1 MSRYLGDE
9 WNDPA
14 YVLLKNR
21 RGVQQEQA
29 KHAEHSSNPFRNK
42 GLKTKPAAAFDD
54 DAWQNQT
61 HCLRCQNP
69 LHRGK
74 CPASFYV
81 ENRQPLSTTG
91 GHPDIEVYSGFNSDG
106 EATVT
111 IRLEPSEQQLGYNHR
126 GAKRRTRSTKVEN
139 KDGKPRDQ
147 SELYFGIEAFGRMNF
162 GQCEGQDEGDRA
174 WLGDEEDWDLAR
186 KLI

>member
-1 MSRYLGDE
+1 MSRYIEDE

-14 YVLLKNR
+14 YVLFKNR
-21 RGVQQEQA
+21 PGVQQEQA
-29 KHAEHSSNPFRNK
+29 KHAEHSSNPFRNR
-42 GLKTKPAAAFDD
+42 GLKTKPAVAFDD

-81 ENRQPLSTTG
+81 GNGQPLSNTD

-111 IRLEPSEQQLGYNHR
+111 IRFEPNEQQQLDYNHR
-126 GAKRRTRSTKVEN
+126 SAKRRTRSTKVEN

-147 SELYFGIEAFGRMNF
+147 SDLYFGIEACGRMNLW
-162 GQCEGQDEGDRA
+162 EGQDEEDRA
-174 WLGDEEDWDLAR
+174 WLGDEEDWALAR